1 LHPKVIHSSFPKL
14 TGVGRRRPLSPKL
27 APMILSWWRDRSS
40 VPYRAL
46 VRFRLVSQSRKH
58 QSSATA
64 VDWLTGD
71 EFSAQSTF

>member
-46 VRFRLVSQSRKH
+46 IRFRLVSQSRKH
-58 QSSATA
+58 QSTAAA